1 MEKSIFLAFLIILLV
16 GCNSVNTPPTQ
27 GPSAVN
33 RPGLQTEQTELDLQ
47 AKSDMSLEIWR
58 QMGGAPVFSSET
70 MNSAVASRL
79 FMQYCTTTGQKIPYS
94 SQDEGWVTAAPV
106 DEFISTYFGITPE
119 QLRERD
125 AENTSSKLY
134 DPQMGYI
141 APVNLSGTPDDIEL
155 LSAEQSDTN
164 TISMLLEYHYTLS
177 DGGKYSE
184 KMLLTADISAK
195 GIHFLSCS
203 IIE

>member
-1 MEKSIFLAFLIILLV
+1 MKKSIFLAFLIIILV

-27 GPSAVN
+27 DPSAVN

-58 QMGGAPVFSSET
+58 QMGSAPVFSCET

-79 FMQYCTTTGQKIPYS
+79 FMQYCIAIPYS

>member
-1 MEKSIFLAFLIILLV
+1 MLLDD
-16 GCNSVNTPPTQ
+16 G
-27 GPSAVN
+27 
-33 RPGLQTEQTELDLQ
+33 D
-47 AKSDMSLEIWR
+47 
-58 QMGGAPVFSSET
+58 
-70 MNSAVASRL
+70 
-79 FMQYCTTTGQKIPYS
+79 MQYCTTTGQKIPYS

-106 DEFISTYFGITPE
+106 DKFISTYFGITPE

-184 KMLLTADISAK
+184 KMLLTADISAN